1 LSFELDS
8 ESIILKKRCIL
19 YIAIGDVTLQ
29 RKIRASRIIIIGLV
43 IAISLVSLVAA
54 AIYYFYYAQVQVS
67 VETPKVS
74 WVTGS
79 DISASIGTN
88 KTWCQIAISNLE
100 PNATTVYTNA
110 LKFTVGTTSSS
121 NGLAL
126 QIGAL
131 TDSDS
136 IIWGLRF
143 YVFTQGASSTDLTLV
158 EGGNATIGS
167 TDGNIAVAAV
177 GYRQAG
183 APSGYGS
190 TTVPIQSSGFTGSAG
205 TTYIIAVEVIGKDG
219 ILTTQT
225 ATLQLKL
232 TWS

>member
-1 LSFELDS
+1 MDS
-8 ESIILKKRCIL
+8 ESIILKKGNVL

-29 RKIRASRIIIIGLV
+29 HRIRPSRIIIIGMIIALTLV
-43 IAISLVSLVAA
+43 TLVSA

-79 DISASIGTN
+79 DIAASIGTN

-110 LKFTVGTTSSS
+110 LKFTVGTTSSA
-121 NGLAL
+121 NGIAL
-126 QIGAL
+126 QVGAL
-131 TDSDS
+131 TDTNT
-136 IIWGLRF
+136 IIWGIRF
-143 YVFTQGASSTDLTLV
+143 YIFTQGASSTSLTLV
-158 EGGNATIGS
+158 EGGNATIDS
-167 TDGNIAVAAV
+167 TDGNSAVAAV

-183 APSGYGS
+183 AASGYGS
-190 TTVPIQSSGFTGSAG
+190 TSVPVQSSGFTGSSG